1 MEVDEILAQSGF
13 DSIDDYLAHY
23 GILGMKWGVRR
34 RRGADGRVGSATSK
48 INSLTNRI
56 KAPDGPEGVKV
67 RALPGKKAQ
76 AQGGRGRRASEDAK
90 RAAALKQV
98 AKASSVDAL
107 SNKQLESLIKRMNLE
122 RSYAQL
128 VPPSGAKAFIRKFL
142 TQNGKELVPI
152 GYSVAVSKNPN
163 LAADPKKRAAWQLM
177 ALAAGSKLPGAQEK
191 KKK

>member
-34 RRGADGRVGSATSK
+34 RRGPDGTVGSATSK

-56 KAPDGPEGVKV
+56 KAPDGPEEVKV

-90 RAAALKQV
+90 RAAAIKQV

-107 SNKQLESLIKRMNLE
+107 SNKQLETLIKRMNLE

-142 TQNGKELVPI
+142 MQNGKEIVPI
-152 GYSVAVSKNPN
+152 GYSVAVSKNPA
-163 LAADPKKRAAWQLM
+163 LATDPKKRAAWQLM
-177 ALAAGSKLPGAQEK
+177 AIAAGGKLPNQQEK

>member
-56 KAPDGPEGVKV
+56 KAPDGPEEVKV

-90 RAAALKQV
+90 RAAAIKQV

-107 SNKQLESLIKRMNLE
+107 SNKQLETLIKRMNLE

-142 TQNGKELVPI
+142 MQNGKEIVPI
-152 GYSVAVSKNPN
+152 GYSVALSRNPAHAEN
-163 LAADPKKRAAWQLM
+163 AKKRAAWQIA
-177 ALAAGSKLPGAQEK
+177 ALATGGKLPNPQEK